1 MQNGVKVRLLIQ
13 AGQKIKTMLNEIILT
28 DPQLD
33 IRTFDEIFESRI
45 AILLV
50 DRKEYMIF
58 EVKDDTRE
66 VQRTL

>member
-13 AGQKIKTMLNEIILT
+13 AGQKIKTMLNEIILK

-45 AILLV
+45 AV
-50 DRKEYMIF
+50 Y
-58 EVKDDTRE
+58 
-66 VQRTL
+66 

>member
-1 MQNGVKVRLLIQ
+1 
-13 AGQKIKTMLNEIILT
+13 MLNEIILT